1 VIKLCVE
8 NMATE
13 IVLPATRPETEWIL
27 GRAVQK
33 VSPRRTHALITGQ
46 LMLLL
51 APWCA
56 GKGDLGPEWRF
67 RVQPPGEVI
76 RPLVPDLAYLSYE
89 RMRDLSDAEIEV
101 PLLAPDVAF
110 EVRSPDDRPGHLAHK
125 IAVYLAA
132 GSNAVVVVD
141 PPRETIVAHD
151 AGGERS
157 YTRGDTFAHPALPG
171 LTFSVADL
179 FEAVHRPR
187 R

>member
-1 VIKLCVE
+1 
-8 NMATE
+8 MATE

-179 FEAVHRPR
+179 FDAVHRPR